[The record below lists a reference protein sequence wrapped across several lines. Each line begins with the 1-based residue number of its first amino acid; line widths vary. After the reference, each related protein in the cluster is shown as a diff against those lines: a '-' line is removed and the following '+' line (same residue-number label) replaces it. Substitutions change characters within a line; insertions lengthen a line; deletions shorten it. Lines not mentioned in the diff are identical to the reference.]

1 MRALLAVV
9 AVALCAA
16 PFAVRAQEYPT
27 GPIRFVVAYPAGGP
41 NDIIAR
47 VIAPKMQD
55 MLGQLII
62 IDNRGGVGGVI
73 GTDAIAK
80 SKPDGYSIGTSSSGA
95 LALSTVMM
103 EKMPYDPLKDL
114 ALISLV
120 AKVPQILSVSTELKA
135 NSVADLVA
143 LAKARPGAIN
153 YASTGVETMPHLAA
167 ELFRFSAGIDVVH
180 VPYRGAP
187 AAVNDLVGHQVQFM
201 FADVPAMLPQ
211 IQAGKVRPLAIAANE
226 RSAVLPNVPTFGE
239 LGYPQVV
246 AENWYAVFAPA
257 GTPPPVVARLSA
269 AVMAAVKSR
278 DAEDKLASQGLVLIG
293 STPAEFETFLR
304 GEIAKWGKVVQAA
317 GIKVN

>member
-9 AVALCAA
+9 AVAFCAA
-16 PFAVRAQEYPT
+16 PFAARAQEYPT

-55 MLGQLII
+55 TLGQLII

-73 GTDAIAK
+73 GTDSIAK

-120 AKVPQILSVSTELKA
+120 AKVPQVLAVSTELKA

-153 YASTGVETMPHLAA
+153 YASTGVETMPHVAA
-167 ELFRFSAGIDVVH
+167 ELFRISAGVDVVH

-239 LGYPQVV
+239 VGYPQVV

-293 STPAEFETFLR
+293 STPGEFETFLR

>member
-1 MRALLAVV
+1 
-9 AVALCAA
+9 
-16 PFAVRAQEYPT
+16 
-27 GPIRFVVAYPAGGP
+27 
-41 NDIIAR
+41 
-47 VIAPKMQD
+47 
-55 MLGQLII
+55 
-62 IDNRGGVGGVI
+62 
-73 GTDAIAK
+73 
-80 SKPDGYSIGTSSSGA
+80 
-95 LALSTVMM
+95 
-103 EKMPYDPLKDL
+103 MPYDPLKDL

-257 GTPPPVVARLSA
+257 GTPPPIVDRLNALTQRILGEPQLRATLIEPQFFEPMAGSPADFA
-269 AVMAAVKSR
+269 AFIKS
-278 DAEDKLASQGLVLIG
+278 DAE
-293 STPAEFETFLR
+293 
-304 GEIAKWGKVVQAA
+304 KWQRIIRAANVKVE
-317 GIKVN
+317 

>member
-9 AVALCAA
+9 AAALCAV
-16 PFAVRAQEYPT
+16 PFTVRAQEYPT

-55 MLGQLII
+55 TLGQLII

-73 GTDAIAK
+73 GTDSIAK

-153 YASTGVETMPHLAA
+153 YASTGVETMPHVAA
-167 ELFRFSAGIDVVH
+167 ELFRISAGIDVVH

-239 LGYPQVV
+239 VGYPQVV

-257 GTPPPVVARLSA
+257 GTPPSVIARLSA
-269 AVMAAVKSR
+269 AVVAAVKSR